1 MRRIRLP
8 RTHGCVRLRVSSE
21 DMPAVMSLVLLQAA
35 VSLVLPSA
43 SAVDPLRDRP
53 ILILFV
59 FEFCLAGA
67 YFTLWRAAPDFK
79 VFRGMGAYF
88 ALTGVDHVLQ
98 YFTGRGM
105 QIYIGAATS
114 LTLVVAAAVAMQET
128 RRRWTRLLWP
138 FYALQFLA
146 GILPSLAFAQSWGV
160 DVSEAALAWMSW
172 RGLRRGGR
180 TRLVAAG
187 FALFTL
193 SRLTIS

>member
-114 LTLVVAAAVAMQET
+114 LILVEAAADAMQET
-128 RRRWTRLLWP
+128 RRRWTRLRTKL
-138 FYALQFLA
+138 
-146 GILPSLAFAQSWGV
+146 G
-160 DVSEAALAWMSW
+160 
-172 RGLRRGGR
+172 RRCFR
-180 TRLVAAG
+180 SSTRLDVLARPPARRSHP
-187 FALFTL
+187 LCS
-193 SRLTIS
+193 SRLCSLHRFPPHNLLR